1 MTELIGGGANT
12 VTGDYSSGAA
22 GLWIENGKLT
32 FPVSEITIAGTMQQM
47 LEGIEQIGADLEF
60 RGSIASPTIL
70 IKEMTIS
77 GQ

>member
-1 MTELIGGGANT
+1 
-12 VTGDYSSGAA
+12 
-22 GLWIENGKLT
+22 
-32 FPVSEITIAGTMQQM
+32 MQQM